1 MSTLPE
7 PNFIDRD
14 PQAITADM
22 VASYEAM
29 TGKTL
34 QPAQVERLIVD
45 LFAYRESLVRIGIQ
59 EAAKQNLVAF
69 ARAPMLDY
77 LGELVG
83 VYRLEAKT
91 ARADVHVVFTQPLAT
106 VLEIPTGTRFEA
118 ASGIQFQSTS
128 KQVVAVG
135 SVDVDVPVEAV
146 ESGVTGNG
154 FLAGQI
160 NALVDDL
167 GVSVASVANVSITFG
182 GSEVESDDRLRE
194 RIRQAPEAFTVA
206 GSFGAYRHHA
216 MSAHQD
222 IVDVAV
228 MGPDLILADGLLVSS
243 NDIPPG
249 VVCLFPLTK
258 TGLPPQVILDA
269 VAVTCT
275 ADNVRPLTDLVDVRV
290 PVEAPFAIVARL
302 TLYRDQEAAP
312 VLAAARAAADSY
324 VAKQQAKL
332 GRDVV
337 PSQIVAALSVP
348 GVYRVELESPADLI
362 RVSMAGWAHC
372 TGIDIQFAGGADG

>member
-14 PQAITADM
+14 PQAITAEM

-83 VYRLEAKT
+83 VYRLAEKT
-91 ARADVHVVFTQPLAT
+91 ARADVRVVFAQPLAT
-106 VLEIPTGTRFEA
+106 ALEIPAGTRFE
-118 ASGIQFQSTS
+118 ASGIQFQSTG

-135 SVDVDVPVEAV
+135 SVEVDVPVEAV

-167 GVSVASVANVSITFG
+167 GVDVASVANIGMTFG
-182 GSEVESDDRLRE
+182 GSEAESDDRLRE
-194 RIRQAPEAFTVA
+194 RIRLAPEAFTVA

-216 MSAHQD
+216 LSAHQD

-228 MGPDLILADGLLVSS
+228 MGPDLILADGLLVSR

-249 VVCLFPLTK
+249 VVCLFPLAK

-275 ADNVRPLTDLVDVRV
+275 ADKVRPLTDLVEVRV

-312 VLAAARAAADSY
+312 VLAAARAAADTY

-348 GVYRVELESPADLI
+348 GVYRVELESPANLI
-362 RVSMAGWAHC
+362 QVPMEGWAHC

>member
-14 PQAITADM
+14 PQAITAEM

-34 QPAQVERLIVD
+34 QPAHVERLIVD

-83 VYRLEAKT
+83 VYRLAATT
-91 ARADVHVVFTQPLAT
+91 ARADVRVVFTQPLSTA
-106 VLEIPTGTRFEA
+106 LEIPAGTRFEA
-118 ASGIQFQSTS
+118 SDIQFQSTS

-135 SVDVDVPVEAV
+135 SVEVDVPVEAV
-146 ESGVTGNG
+146 ESGVSGNG
-154 FLAGQI
+154 FLPGQI
-160 NALVDDL
+160 NTLVDEL
-167 GVSVASVANVSITFG
+167 GVDVASVANVGITYG
-182 GSEVESDDRLRE
+182 GSEAESDDRLRE
-194 RIRQAPEAFTVA
+194 RIRLAPEAFTVA

-228 MGPDLILADGLLVSS
+228 MGPGLILADGLLVSS

-249 VVCLFPLTK
+249 VVRLFPLTK

-275 ADNVRPLTDLVDVRV
+275 ADKVRPLTDLVEVRV

-312 VLAAARAAADSY
+312 VLAAARVAADIY

-348 GVYRVELESPADLI
+348 GVYRVELVSPANLI
-362 RVSMAGWAHC
+362 QVPMEGWAHC